1 MKDFGDKLNEIL
13 DLTENVSIAKPPIE
27 RKKVDSTNDDVD
39 NDYIYA
45 RENMYNIIERGQD
58 AIDELLQEA
67 RDSGN
72 ARMFEVL
79 GQLIKTVGEQ
89 NQNLVNIHKQLK
101 DIKKEVDSVPN
112 KVTNALFVGST
123 SDLQKMLKDS
133 KNGTSGSD

>member
-13 DLTENVSIAKPPIE
+13 DLTENVSISKPPIE

-45 RENMYNIIERGQD
+45 REKMYNIIERGQD

>member
-13 DLTENVSIAKPPIE
+13 DLTENVSISKPPIE

>member
-27 RKKVDSTNDDVD
+27 RKKVDSTNDDID

>member
-89 NQNLVNIHKQLK
+89 NQNLVKIHKQLK

>member
-27 RKKVDSTNDDVD
+27 RKKVDSTNNDVD